1 LSAVFLQLVA
11 ARLLDLQLPA
21 HSPSFGGENGYRAA
35 IGIIMSVHIL
45 ISGLVSGAT
54 QLGPFIEWLGYMRQR
69 PRYDRLAHGLARF
82 SVYYFGIGTTTAI
95 LFMVVLVVGLWGHF
109 FTTLVRITWWPFF
122 IEAWSF
128 VLMVVLTYVWYYTW
142 ERMRPFKVL
151 HMALGGMLVVASAIQ
166 VMMIDIVASYMLTP
180 GSPDNP
186 LRIAINPTAYP
197 LDVHRLIANLA
208 YIGFAIGGISAIFFW
223 RSRSPEDRAFY
234 DWSGSFGLLW
244 GMSMTALQPVVG
256 YSYAKE
262 IQLHAYPAWYSMMFG
277 DLSNVFLAQLGL
289 LGIIFILGSVYF
301 WRRMKASGA
310 PNHRRQG
317 VIALLL
323 VVVTIFAVQPSWF
336 ARTYADTVTAGL
348 NRPWWDGGILN
359 PIGNFIPFK
368 VGALTAM
375 FLLGLWSVTSYMRAY
390 SRDQIRPA
398 STGRRSQWLLLGL
411 GVSTSAMMMIMGVIR
426 EHARQPYLI
435 SGELT
440 ISQQQI
446 TNDQPSKKGGSI
458 P

>member
-1 LSAVFLQLVA
+1 VYVFGFGSALAIFFVVLVLNGVWGKFFVALQ
-11 ARLLDLQLPA
+11 QITLPA
-21 HSPSFGGENGYRAA
+21 FFLEA
-35 IGIIMSVHIL
+35 IAFVVEIAL
-45 ISGLVSGAT
+45 LYTLYAN
-54 QLGPFIEWLGYMRQR
+54 W
-69 PRYDRLAHGLARF
+69 DRLARYRRARL
-82 SVYYFGIGTTTAI
+82 GMLI
-95 LFMVVLVVGLWGHF
+95 LLN
-109 FTTLVRITWWPFF
+109 IDYWWQMFF
-122 IEAWSF
+122 ID
-128 VLMVVLTYVWYYTW
+128 
-142 ERMRPFKVL
+142 
-151 HMALGGMLVVASAIQ
+151 VVASF
-166 VMMIDIVASYMLTP
+166 MITP
-180 GSPDNP
+180 NNGDVD
-186 LRIAINPTAYP
+186 LLAQILNPTQLP
-197 LDVHRLIANLA
+197 LTIHRTIGNIAFAGALIA
-208 YIGFAIGGISAIFFW
+208 FAGALRYLWAARRTETAAVPAPVPAVARSVGAMAATEPVEETRESRELRYWDWVAQWGAVWAIV
-223 RSRSPEDRAFY
+223 
-234 DWSGSFGLLW
+234 
-244 GMSMTALQPVVG
+244 MTVFQPWAG

-390 SRDQIRPA
+390 SHDQIRPA